1 MSEKEIIPM
10 IGMSIEDWRDHLSSV
25 MHHQETEAALR
36 KGVIEELIN
45 LSSQDASSPECD
57 RLIDFLI
64 NYTLSSDRYSHAMR
78 MLLQYLPKLFVG
90 GLGVQ
95 GHLLA
100 SIRREFQAEHDLIFT
115 ALSKI
120 YKNKKNNGSVHHE

>member
-25 MHHQETEAALR
+25 MHHQEIEAALR
-36 KGVIEELIN
+36 KRIIEELIN
-45 LSSQDASSPECD
+45 LKSQETSSPECD
-57 RLIDFLI
+57 RLIDYLV
-64 NYTLSSDRYSHAMR
+64 NYTLSSDRYSRAMR
-78 MLLQYLPKLFVG
+78 MLLQYLPRLFVG

-95 GHLLA
+95 RHLLA
-100 SIRREFQAEHDLIFT
+100 SIRREFKAEHDLIFT

-120 YKNKKNNGSVHHE
+120 YKNKKNDSVGHE

>member
-1 MSEKEIIPM
+1 MSEKEIIAM

-25 MHHQETEAALR
+25 MHHQEIEAALR
-36 KGVIEELIN
+36 KRIIEELIN
-45 LSSQDASSPECD
+45 LKSQETSSPECD
-57 RLIDFLI
+57 RLIDYLI
-64 NYTLSSDRYSHAMR
+64 NYTLSSDRYSHAML
-78 MLLQYLPKLFVG
+78 MLLQYLPRLFVG

-100 SIRREFQAEHDLIFT
+100 SIRREFKAEHDLIFT

-120 YKNKKNNGSVHHE
+120 YKNKKNGSVGHE